1 VGVELMTVRLGDND
15 STRDE
20 GGTAPLREREMPVI
34 STAPANSGRRPAA
47 QHGTSLAEKHEQT
60 TTE

>member
-1 VGVELMTVRLGDND
+1 MTVRLGDND